1 MCLAVPAKILS
12 IDGSQAEAEFGSVH
26 RVISVQL
33 LPEAK
38 VGEYV
43 LVHTGFAISIVDAEE
58 AEITLNLLREIGDLD
73 PLDPDEMKPV
83 KR

>member
-12 IDGSQAEAEFGSVH
+12 IDGPQAEVEFGGVR

-38 VGEYV
+38 VGDYV
-43 LVHTGFAISIVDAEE
+43 LVHTGFAISIVDPQE
-58 AEITLNLLREIGDLD
+58 AEITLDLLRQMEDLAPSESAD
-73 PLDPDEMKPV
+73 
-83 KR
+83 